1 MHLLRGL
8 QLMVGFS
15 ELIHGCIQFDFS
27 SEVSFSDNAQVIG
40 TYPGSSKDELF
51 GICAS
56 RCTNDIRCNAIDI
69 CSENLKC
76 KLIRGWTP
84 LTTESTSEG
93 VCQRFQ
99 MNCQDGY
106 FFDRQNESCIQHD
119 ICDFESDPESTCF
132 LPASPSSNFV
142 WTRKSGST
150 PSSSTGPTAAYR
162 GMYYKY
168 IETTSGSAGDKAIL
182 QSSRAFQVK
191 TYCLTMY
198 YHMYGATINTLTIRT
213 QRGNSAAID
222 RWTLSGNQG
231 DVWHHL
237 SGVNVPLDSQTKI
250 IIEATKGSSFTGDIA
265 IDYVELWPFACP

>member
-27 SEVSFSDNAQVIG
+27 REVSFSDNAQVIG

-84 LTTESTSEG
+84 LTPGSISEG

-99 MNCQDGY
+99 MG
-106 FFDRQNESCIQHD
+106 
-119 ICDFESDPESTCF
+119 PTG
-132 LPASPSSNFV
+132 SS
-142 WTRKSGST
+142 G
-150 PSSSTGPTAAYR
+150 TGPTSAYR
-162 GMYYKY
+162 GLYYKY
-168 IETTSGSAGDKAIL
+168 IETSSGANGDKAIL
-182 QSSRAFQVK
+182 ESSGAFQAK

-198 YHMYGATINTLTIRT
+198 YHMYGGTINTLTIRT
-213 QRGNSAAID
+213 QKVNNAAID

-231 DVWHHL
+231 DFWHHL
-237 SGVNVPLDSQTKI
+237 SGVNLPLDSQTKI
-250 IIEATKGSSFTGDIA
+250 IIEATKGSSYTGDIA